1 MSSPQDNKESPSND
15 NTTTTS
21 AATSTSTTPDES
33 IQLDKAELYRKIDMI
48 YQREKDMAVKVTI
61 DKMNVELAAVKK
73 IQKEEITLLRDEME
87 KLRKSIETDDDEVKA
102 IEEAT
107 SKRNDEDD
115 IIEGMRVQIMI
126 REHQRE
132 KELLRETYE
141 AKMVNAVEVALT
153 KLRGEMQLLIDNEK
167 EKATNLLRCLR
178 DMQQQQQQPR
188 QGHHAPQFYA
198 TTQGHSTQEHAMQG
212 RDPTTVDNGWGLEL
226 TTKTISDRSLDV
238 DEETQDYKSAPKRL
252 KLVTAAAAARP
263 FDPLRRSAAS
273 EERLL
278 LTTKEGE
285 TRPGDS
291 VCLWKNN
298 VIPHEKSVPSSMGI
312 SAHWQMRPHQ
322 EGQLEA
328 VVRPTTLTNEAEM
341 MIENV
346 RSVTADMK
354 SPSKEQP
361 HCTAVEAL
369 LFAAEKMDESTPSA
383 RKKPKKKPKR
393 IIDESIA
400 IEPTENDVLFGRGGY
415 INIHPGNVRFRTKA
429 FELRTWYEASTKE
442 EKYNISKMLIESVKG
457 EGHRFLEKTSDGL
470 WHEVSGN
477 GVRKKA
483 SQALRERVRGP
494 TNSSDSVDSEEGK
507 MSHTKHTTIA
517 DPHIPI

>member
-21 AATSTSTTPDES
+21 AATSTSTT
-33 IQLDKAELYRKIDMI
+33 QLDKAELYRKIDMI

-61 DKMNVELAAVKK
+61 DKMNVELAAVNK
-73 IQKEEITLLRDEME
+73 IQKEEISLLQDEME
-87 KLRKSIETDDDEVKA
+87 KLRKSIETDDEVKA

-115 IIEGMRVQIMI
+115 IEGMRVQMI
-126 REHQRE
+126 REHQQE

-178 DMQQQQQQPR
+178 DMQQQQPR

-198 TTQGHSTQEHAMQG
+198 TQGHSTQEHAMQG
-212 RDPTTVDNGWGLEL
+212 RDPTTVDNGRGLEL
-226 TTKTISDRSLDV
+226 TTKKISDRSLDV
-238 DEETQDYKSAPKRL
+238 DEETQDYESAPKRL
-252 KLVTAAAAARP
+252 KLVIASAARP

-361 HCTAVEAL
+361 HRTAVEAL

-400 IEPTENDVLFGRGGY
+400 IEPTENDVLFGRGGH

-494 TNSSDSVDSEEGK
+494 TNSSDSVGSEEGK
-507 MSHTKHTTIA
+507 MLHTKHTTIA

>member
-15 NTTTTS
+15 DNTTTTTS
-21 AATSTSTTPDES
+21 ASTSTSTTPDES

-48 YQREKDMAVKVTI
+48 YQREKDMAVKVAI

-73 IQKEEITLLRDEME
+73 IQKEEITSLRDEME
-87 KLRKSIETDDDEVKA
+87 KLRKSIETDDEVKA

-115 IIEGMRVQIMI
+115 VEGMRVQMI

-178 DMQQQQQQPR
+178 DMQQQQQQQQQPR

-198 TTQGHSTQEHAMQG
+198 TQGHSTQENAMQG
-212 RDPTTVDNGWGLEL
+212 RDPTTVDNGRGLEL
-226 TTKTISDRSLDV
+226 TTKKISDRSLDV
-238 DEETQDYKSAPKRL
+238 DEETRDYESAPKRL
-252 KLVTAAAAARP
+252 KLVTAAAARP

-285 TRPGDS
+285 TGPGDS

-361 HCTAVEAL
+361 HRTAVEAL

-442 EKYNISKMLIESVKG
+442 EKYNISKRLIESVKG

-494 TNSSDSVDSEEGK
+494 TNSSDSVGSEEGK